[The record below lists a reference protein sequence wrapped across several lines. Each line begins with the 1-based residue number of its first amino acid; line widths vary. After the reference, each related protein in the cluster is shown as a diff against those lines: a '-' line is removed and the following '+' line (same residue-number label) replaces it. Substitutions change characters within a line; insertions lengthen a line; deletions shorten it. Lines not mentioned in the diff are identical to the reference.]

1 MTVELV
7 HVTPNAE
14 ELIVKMAR
22 VSAPENESNMETA
35 PRLLRYLLK
44 HSHVSPFEM
53 ANMCVAIN
61 TTRGIS
67 AQIIRHRSFSFQ
79 EFCLAGNAR
88 ITVSNGAGGVQRLSI
103 EELHEKWSSPA
114 FKTRYARSYDVS
126 VERFIEAPI
135 LSVYESGEKPVYR
148 FSINGPASV
157 KTIDCTREHRVLT
170 KERGFVPFGEAFDNE
185 LTVALNGSTAKPL
198 PYQDP
203 EVLQSH
209 AWMGSTRF
217 AEEFNIKPITARKW
231 FHKHGI
237 TPYNPNS
244 APCSKIN
251 VSFTAKKSSF
261 MKWARETVRKNIC
274 ESCGHDGSK
283 SRLELSHITAHDGN
297 PLLCFDENNLQTLC
311 AKCHRKYDIN
321 VQGKNYGWT
330 LAMTAKWGKI
340 INQEFLGI
348 QKTYDIEMDHPT
360 HNFVA
365 DGVVVHNSQRYAD
378 VAAMGSPEVPQLRR
392 QDLKNRQ
399 NSIDDLTA
407 DEKGAYYRRICQI
420 FEDSEH
426 LYREMVSNGVAKECA
441 RNVLP
446 LASRTRIYMN
456 GTLRSWI
463 HYIQLRES
471 HGTQME
477 HQIIAKEIKAIFTE
491 QFPIIAEAAFDVLP

>member
-53 ANMCVAIN
+53 ANMCVSIN

-79 EFCLAGNAR
+79 EF
-88 ITVSNGAGGVQRLSI
+88 
-103 EELHEKWSSPA
+103 
-114 FKTRYARSYDVS
+114 
-126 VERFIEAPI
+126 
-135 LSVYESGEKPVYR
+135 
-148 FSINGPASV
+148 
-157 KTIDCTREHRVLT
+157 
-170 KERGFVPFGEAFDNE
+170 
-185 LTVALNGSTAKPL
+185 
-198 PYQDP
+198 
-203 EVLQSH
+203 
-209 AWMGSTRF
+209 
-217 AEEFNIKPITARKW
+217 
-231 FHKHGI
+231 
-237 TPYNPNS
+237 
-244 APCSKIN
+244 
-251 VSFTAKKSSF
+251 
-261 MKWARETVRKNIC
+261 
-274 ESCGHDGSK
+274 
-283 SRLELSHITAHDGN
+283 
-297 PLLCFDENNLQTLC
+297 
-311 AKCHRKYDIN
+311 
-321 VQGKNYGWT
+321 
-330 LAMTAKWGKI
+330 
-340 INQEFLGI
+340 
-348 QKTYDIEMDHPT
+348 
-360 HNFVA
+360 
-365 DGVVVHNSQRYAD
+365 SQRYAD
-378 VAAMGSPEVPQLRR
+378 VSAMGSPEVPQLRR

-441 RNVLP
+441 RNILP
-446 LASRTRIYMN
+446 LASRTRLYMN

-477 HQIIAKEIKAIFTE
+477 HQIIAKEIKTIFTE
-491 QFPIIAEAAFDVLP
+491 QFPVIAEAAFSD